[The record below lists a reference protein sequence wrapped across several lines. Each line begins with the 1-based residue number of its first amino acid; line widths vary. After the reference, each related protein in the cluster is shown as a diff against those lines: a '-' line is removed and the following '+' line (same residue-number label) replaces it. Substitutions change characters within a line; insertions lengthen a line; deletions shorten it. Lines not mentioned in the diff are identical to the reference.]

1 MSDRK
6 LRDAKHLLTTGA
18 EENRTKRI
26 ERLIDDLRAEF
37 DTLHR
42 VCRILLDD
50 LEHMETRLEQFATKD
65 ICTDFVNKDDCV
77 RVDSALVE
85 KARQLNEL
93 VTTINKL
100 ENRIMQLETLL
111 FKNTAP
117 VVNITN
123 TGAAI
128 GNDVGGNVTT

>member
-1 MSDRK
+1 MSEHK
-6 LRDAKHLLTTGA
+6 LKDAKQLLTTGA

-50 LEHMETRLEQFATKD
+50 LEHIETRLDQFATKEHCVEFVHKD
-65 ICTDFVNKDDCV
+65 ACT
-77 RVDSALVE
+77 RVDMDLTD
-85 KARQLNEL
+85 KAKQLSEL
-93 VTTINKL
+93 VSTIGRL
-100 ENRIMQLETLL
+100 EARIMQLETLL
-111 FKNTAP
+111 FKNAVP

-128 GNDVGGNVTT
+128 GHDVGGNVST